1 MNNMENRMKNH
12 PIILY
17 PADEGG
23 FVAEIPALPGCIAQG
38 ETMLECLEELNT
50 VKALWIE
57 TAKKHK
63 QKLPN
68 VEAAYRKVRS
78 LSVPDQP
85 SMEVVRLR
93 NEEDNTYDRSLV

>member
-1 MNNMENRMKNH
+1 MKKNDY
-12 PIILY
+12 PVVIY
-17 PADEGG
+17 PAEEGG

-38 ETMLECLEELNT
+38 ETMLECFEELNT

-68 VEAAYRKVRS
+68 VEAAYRKARS
-78 LSVPDQP
+78 LSV
-85 SMEVVRLR
+85 S
-93 NEEDNTYDRSLV
+93 

>member
-1 MNNMENRMKNH
+1 MKKNDY
-12 PIILY
+12 PVVIY
-17 PADEGG
+17 PAEEGG
-23 FVAEIPALPGCIAQG
+23 FVAEIPALPGCLAQG

-78 LSVPDQP
+78 LSV
-85 SMEVVRLR
+85 
-93 NEEDNTYDRSLV
+93 